1 MNNQKYTE
9 KLKLSEKG
17 WNDKELRKAEDILNQ
32 ETERDLH
39 FSTLVFWSAVLV
51 IIFAN
56 LIVSL
61 ILIPF
66 LIVLYS
72 WILYLIVILL
82 GLTIGFLYA
91 FLINSSSYFKIKH
104 HLLGGILIPII
115 ALANLIGM
123 VLVANK
129 FIADSKINNLPH
141 DIWIIAIIFTGS
153 LILPYLLVKV
163 GGLMRK

>member
-1 MNNQKYTE
+1 MTNQKYSE

-17 WNDKELRKAEDILNQ
+17 WNEKELKKAEEILNR

-39 FSTLVFWSAVLV
+39 FSVMVFWSAVLV

-56 LIVSL
+56 LIISL
-61 ILIPF
+61 VLIPF

-72 WILYLIVILL
+72 WVLYLIVILL

-91 FLINSSSYFKIKH
+91 FLINSSSYFKTKH

-115 ALANLIGM
+115 ALANFIGM

-141 DIWIIAIIFTGS
+141 NIWVIGLIFAGC
-153 LILPYLLVKV
+153 LILPYLLGKV
-163 GGLMRK
+163 LGLVRR

>member
-17 WNDKELRKAEDILNQ
+17 WNDKELRKAEEILNK

-39 FSTLVFWSAVLV
+39 FSTMVFWSAVLV

-66 LIVLYS
+66 LIVLNS
-72 WILYLIVILL
+72 WVLYLIVISL
-82 GLTIGFLYA
+82 GFTIGSLYA
-91 FLINSSSYFKIKH
+91 FLINSSSYFKTKH
-104 HLLGGILIPII
+104 HLLGGVIIPII
-115 ALANLIGM
+115 ALANFIGM

-129 FIADSKINNLPH
+129 FIADAKINNLPH
-141 DIWIIAIIFTGS
+141 NI
-153 LILPYLLVKV
+153 
-163 GGLMRK
+163 